1 VSEDDPAP
9 AAAAGRARSS
19 EPETFALRQ
28 LQLAMNEAQQAL
40 GRRLRM
46 FPTDLA
52 AMAHLA
58 ASPGAMGPTDLA
70 GRLGLSPGATTEL
83 VDRLERA
90 GHLVRERDLADRRRV
105 RLTASDSARVEV
117 MDRLGALIDGLDA
130 LAEEFDDD
138 ERAAVQRYLERA
150 IGVYRSYAEEEIG

>member
-1 VSEDDPAP
+1 MSEDDRAPAP
-9 AAAAGRARSS
+9 GAGAVRSS
-19 EPETFALRQ
+19 EPETFALRR
-28 LQLAMNEAQQAL
+28 LQVAMSEAQQAL

-52 AMAHLA
+52 AMSHLA

-83 VDRLERA
+83 VDRLEKA

-105 RLTASDSARVEV
+105 RLTASDSARAEV

-130 LAEEFDDD
+130 VAEEFDDD
-138 ERAAVQRYLERA
+138 EREVVRRYLDRA
-150 IGVYRSYAEEEIG
+150 IGVYRSYAEDEAG

>member
-1 VSEDDPAP
+1 M
-9 AAAAGRARSS
+9 RSS
-19 EPETFALRQ
+19 EPETFALRR
-28 LQLAMNEAQQAL
+28 LQVAMSEAQQAL

-52 AMAHLA
+52 AMSHLA

-83 VDRLERA
+83 VDRLEKA

-105 RLTASDSARVEV
+105 RLTASDSAREEV

-130 LAEEFDDD
+130 VAEEFDDD
-138 ERAAVQRYLERA
+138 EREVVRRYLDRA
-150 IGVYRSYAEEEIG
+150 IGVYRSYAEDEAG

>member
-1 VSEDDPAP
+1 MSEDDRSPM
-9 AAAAGRARSS
+9 AGGGARSS

-28 LQLAMNEAQQAL
+28 LQVAMSEAQQAL

-52 AMAHLA
+52 AMSHLA

-105 RLTASDSARVEV
+105 RLTASESARVEV
-117 MDRLGALIDGLDA
+117 MDRLGALIDGLDE

-138 ERAAVQRYLERA
+138 ERAVVRRYLERA
-150 IGVYRSYAEEEIG
+150 IAVYRSYAEDEAG

>member
-1 VSEDDPAP
+1 VSEDDRVAAP
-9 AAAAGRARSS
+9 GAGAVRSS
-19 EPETFALRQ
+19 EPETFALRR
-28 LQLAMNEAQQAL
+28 LQVAMSEAQQAL

-52 AMAHLA
+52 AMSHLA

-83 VDRLERA
+83 VDRLEKA

-105 RLTASDSARVEV
+105 RLTASDSARAEV

-130 LAEEFDDD
+130 VAEEFDDD
-138 ERAAVQRYLERA
+138 EREVVRRYLDRA
-150 IGVYRSYAEEEIG
+150 IGVYRSYAEDEAG

>member
-1 VSEDDPAP
+1 MA
-9 AAAAGRARSS
+9 
-19 EPETFALRQ
+19 
-28 LQLAMNEAQQAL
+28 EAQQAL

-90 GHLVRERDLADRRRV
+90 GHLVRERDLTDRRRV
-105 RLTASDSARVEV
+105 RLTASDSARAEV

-130 LAEEFDDD
+130 LAEEFDED
-138 ERAAVQRYLERA
+138 ERAVVQRYLGRA
-150 IGVYRSYAEEEIG
+150 IGVYRSYAEDDAG

>member
-1 VSEDDPAP
+1 M
-9 AAAAGRARSS
+9 AGGGARSS

-28 LQLAMNEAQQAL
+28 LQVAMSEAQQAL

-52 AMAHLA
+52 AMSHLA

-105 RLTASDSARVEV
+105 RLTASESARVEV
-117 MDRLGALIDGLDA
+117 MDRLGALIDGLDE

-138 ERAAVQRYLERA
+138 ERAVVRRYLERA
-150 IGVYRSYAEEEIG
+150 IAVYRSYAEDEAG